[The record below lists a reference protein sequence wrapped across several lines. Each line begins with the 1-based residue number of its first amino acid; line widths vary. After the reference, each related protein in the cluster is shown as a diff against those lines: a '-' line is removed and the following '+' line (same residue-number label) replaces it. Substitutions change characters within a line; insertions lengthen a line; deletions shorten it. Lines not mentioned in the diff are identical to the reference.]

1 MARMFGTSHQARY
14 WLSTDSCGLC
24 CAFFTVFLI
33 LYSLW
38 VMTNQ
43 ILMSNLDIA
52 TMHVIIFNT
61 FGFLALASHMTAMF
75 TNPGAVPRIAE
86 PLPGD
91 AQRLKEALAQNS
103 TQRKRTKGW
112 CHRCVAYKPPR
123 AHHDS
128 VTGRCIVKLDH
139 FCPWTN
145 NAIGVRNHK
154 SFLLFIFY
162 TFLMCSYALA
172 LLFRLAYLSMQ
183 TPDESNVPQVKK
195 LRGRRSSDLVVVTPL
210 PIIEAN
216 ASFLLEETRPQIEIG
231 FNCVIVGVFAIL
243 FGLFTSCM
251 LCDQWSV
258 VTTHVAKIDRLKGD
272 AEDLEAYSG
281 VNEIFG
287 ASTHRCRIE
296 WLLPTLPRFPHS
308 IQDEILG
315 YQTAPASRTWIDPE
329 LGHSLPDESKEA
341 SATPTKA
348 TPSQNEMLQSP
359 LVQATSHQ
367 GVPNTTTT
375 NFSHV
380 DNPDSASPRVE
391 IVHPDTISTPSEKEA
406 PTTNDSPPAGGLR
419 SPIGATLTASTP
431 STSAS
436 NGSGDTIAFNF
447 LSFVP
452 LLGRFLPGNSSSE
465 KKTTRHAE

>member
-1 MARMFGTSHQARY
+1 MKQPIFGTSHSAKH
-14 WLSTDSCGLC
+14 WLSLDCCGLT
-24 CAFFTVFLI
+24 CAAITEA
-33 LYSLW
+33 
-38 VMTNQ
+38 M
-43 ILMSNLDIA
+43 
-52 TMHVIIFNT
+52 IIFSQIVLT
-61 FGFLALASHMTAMF
+61 RELIQRQIFGYQIHVLLFNILAILSILSHLKAMLSD
-75 TNPGAVPRIAE
+75 PGAVPRDAE
-86 PLPGD
+86 PLPRDISRAKMAASAAAG
-91 AQRLKEALAQNS
+91 L
-103 TQRKRTKGW
+103 RTRAKGW
-112 CHRCVAYKPPR
+112 CHRCRGYKPPR

-154 SFLLFIFY
+154 LFLLFLLYVCLLCFHALSILAIFAFHPNLPAIY
-162 TFLMCSYALA
+162 TSS
-172 LLFRLAYLSMQ
+172 SM
-183 TPDESNVPQVKK
+183 PRKDINRSNYDDDTDAPLIVP
-195 LRGRRSSDLVVVTPL
+195 
-210 PIIEAN
+210 N
-216 ASFLLEETRPQIEIG
+216 ASLCL
-231 FNCVIVGVFAIL
+231 VAMFAIL
-243 FGLFTSCM
+243 FGLFTFIM

>member
-258 VTTHVAKIDRLKGD
+258 LSTNVAKIDRLKGEELAVSSEVNEVFGGKSRGFHLHWLIPVPPNYPD
-272 AEDLEAYSG
+272 SVHDDVMGYRLPPEAQLSKKQQGDLREQNYKAVSPLLHIAPDLEAPS
-281 VNEIFG
+281 
-287 ASTHRCRIE
+287 S
-296 WLLPTLPRFPHS
+296 L
-308 IQDEILG
+308 QDTKIL
-315 YQTAPASRTWIDPE
+315 
-329 LGHSLPDESKEA
+329 ESKIEN
-341 SATPTKA
+341 SR
-348 TPSQNEMLQSP
+348 EEEG
-359 LVQATSHQ
+359 ATS
-367 GVPNTTTT
+367 V
-375 NFSHV
+375 S
-380 DNPDSASPRVE
+380 SA
-391 IVHPDTISTPSEKEA
+391 A
-406 PTTNDSPPAGGLR
+406 AF
-419 SPIGATLTASTP
+419 
-431 STSAS
+431 
-436 NGSGDTIAFNF
+436 GS
-447 LSFVP
+447 
-452 LLGRFLPGNSSSE
+452 LGRGRTL
-465 KKTTRHAE
+465 RL